1 MTLEAFEQIVSFL
14 KKDSDRLSKLYKLG
28 IDLYNLQ
35 DDLHHVISITL
46 KSHYSEEGEDIIS
59 WWVWEDGDKTIT
71 YQDGTTRDINKMEDV
86 WKYIEEIRTSPD
98 FKEYVPSKKKKMTKK
113 QMKKLFEK
121 MFV

>member
-1 MTLEAFEQIVSFL
+1 MTLEALQQIISFL
-14 KKDSDRLSKLYKLG
+14 KKDSDRLAKIYKLG
-28 IDLYNLQ
+28 VDLYNLQ

-71 YQDGTTRDINKMEDV
+71 YQDGSTRDINKIEDM

-98 FKEYVPSKKKKMTKK
+98 FKEYIPVKKKKMTKK